1 MGQVICAGIP
11 LVIKGQDPLI
21 ETGMYTA
28 FEEENC
34 YLIKNDIF
42 VSNWVELMKEFYET
56 LNIDWKISVYEE
68 GKGDIEIDITDDMFP
83 TIDCVV
89 DVFEEAEKSREN
101 DIWDISFD
109 FRCYSARYGSVPHL
123 AFHRGS
129 EAWLNTYTT
138 LGHMDIMIRKVL
150 ENPLGKLVRYGMTTR

>member
-34 YLIKNDIF
+34 YILKDDIF
-42 VSNWVELMKEFYET
+42 ASNWVKLMKEFYEI
-56 LNIDWKISVYEE
+56 LNIDWKHSLYEE

-83 TIDCVV
+83 TIERTVE
-89 DVFEEAEKSREN
+89 VFEEDDVN
-101 DIWDISFD
+101 DIFYVSYDFD
-109 FRCYSARYGSVPHL
+109 CYKSPGRVPYL
-123 AFHRGS
+123 IFHRGS